1 MLTGTEVKYSKD
13 GTVAEIVIPTVGNG
27 NDEQST
33 AALNEIRDDI
43 VPATIGGIEGVTV
56 ASQRRRRGVEGLP
69 RPAQRAG
76 CR

>member
-1 MLTGTEVKYSKD
+1 MLTGTEINYSKD

-27 NDEQST
+27 NDAAST
-33 AALNEIRDDI
+33 DALNEIRDDI

-56 ASQRRRRGVEGLP
+56 NVSGDAAASKDFRDQLTT
-69 RPAQRAG
+69 G